1 MRGERDF
8 QRATYTN
15 AEAAKKLG
23 IGKNSAYE
31 AAKRGD
37 IPVVKV
43 GKRLLVPMVA
53 LERMLTEL
61 RDGK

>member
-1 MRGERDF
+1 MRDEREF
-8 QRATYTN
+8 QRATYTI

-43 GKRLLVPMVA
+43 GKRLLVPSVA
-53 LERMLTEL
+53 FDQMLA
-61 RDGK
+61 GK